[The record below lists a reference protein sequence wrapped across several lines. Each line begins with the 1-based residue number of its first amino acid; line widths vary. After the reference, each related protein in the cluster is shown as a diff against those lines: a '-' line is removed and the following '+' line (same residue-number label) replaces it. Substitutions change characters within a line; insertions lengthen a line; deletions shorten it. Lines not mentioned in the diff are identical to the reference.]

1 MKHPDHLAFT
11 LLLSLCTLGFLP
23 AAAQDPDGKPSNP
36 QDTTELRLNTD
47 AVKLIQFDFTPDL
60 SKMNQPKEAP
70 LDKKWMEFKADLSLP
85 RSLIDTTRVRKPT
98 GYIRLAPYS
107 IWTKYG
113 EEPVYDR
120 TVEGRPKEQ
129 KIYWTFNPYR
139 SYYNDDWSPTPS
151 TGSMYQMNTSPVGPA
166 ICINNLD
173 FIMTLY
179 ETFNKHGRT
188 LRHNRKYANAWKTYK
203 DYKPTREDS
212 LKFPNYLRRNSL
224 AFMPLVTDSVADS
237 LSTVQSSP
245 LPADTLSATLPD
257 HQANHRGIVI
267 PERPAPAPRP
277 EKKKEEEPKN
287 MDELYD
293 YIREKKAQDSLFY
306 QEMFHSEKTAHPQG
320 RCGENPPVPEG
331 ARTLR
336 RSITGPARKKR
347 FGVQDETSKC
357 FQLHAEAFFKK
368 PERLYALYFIC
379 GRQSR
384 PPGSDRQR
392 LPGDSSATPS

>member
-23 AAAQDPDGKPSNP
+23 AAAQNPDGKPSGQKESGRSSEKPHTNP
-36 QDTTELRLNTD
+36 QDTTELKLNMD

-60 SKMNQPKEAP
+60 SKMNQPKDAP

-85 RSLIDTTRVRKPT
+85 RSLIDTTKVRKPT

-129 KIYWTFNPYR
+129 KFYWTFNPYR

-166 ICINNLD
+166 ISINNLD

-179 ETFNKHGRT
+179 RTFNKYGRT
-188 LRHNRKYANAWKTYK
+188 ISHNRKYANAWKTYK

-212 LKFPNYLRRNSL
+212 LKFPNYFRPNNL

-237 LSTVQSSP
+237 LRTA
-245 LPADTLSATLPD
+245 LPS

-267 PERPAPAPRP
+267 PTRPAPLPRP
-277 EKKKEEEPKN
+277 QKEKEEEPKN

-293 YIREKKAQDSLFY
+293 YIHEKKAQDSLFY
-306 QEMFHSEKTAHPQG
+306 QEMFHSDKLRIRKNDVE
-320 RCGENPPVPEG
+320 
-331 ARTLR
+331 RTRQYL
-336 RSITGPARKKR
+336 K
-347 FGVQDETSKC
+347 
-357 FQLHAEAFFKK
+357 
-368 PERLYALYFIC
+368 EREH
-379 GRQSR
+379 
-384 PPGSDRQR
+384 
-392 LPGDSSATPS
+392 

>member
-224 AFMPLVTDSVADS
+224 AFMPLVTDSV
-237 LSTVQSSP
+237 
-245 LPADTLSATLPD
+245 
-257 HQANHRGIVI
+257 
-267 PERPAPAPRP
+267 
-277 EKKKEEEPKN
+277 
-287 MDELYD
+287 
-293 YIREKKAQDSLFY
+293 
-306 QEMFHSEKTAHPQG
+306 
-320 RCGENPPVPEG
+320 
-331 ARTLR
+331 
-336 RSITGPARKKR
+336 
-347 FGVQDETSKC
+347 
-357 FQLHAEAFFKK
+357 
-368 PERLYALYFIC
+368 
-379 GRQSR
+379 
-384 PPGSDRQR
+384 
-392 LPGDSSATPS
+392 

>member
-98 GYIRLAPYS
+98 GYIRLAPYD

-245 LPADTLSATLPD
+245 PSGRYPARHLARSSGKPSGNCHSGTSGSRSA
-257 HQANHRGIVI
+257 
-267 PERPAPAPRP
+267 
-277 EKKKEEEPKN
+277 
-287 MDELYD
+287 
-293 YIREKKAQDSLFY
+293 
-306 QEMFHSEKTAHPQG
+306 
-320 RCGENPPVPEG
+320 
-331 ARTLR
+331 
-336 RSITGPARKKR
+336 ARKKR
-347 FGVQDETSKC
+347 KKKNRRTWMNSTTISAKRKHRTPCSIRKC
-357 FQLHAEAFFKK
+357 SIRKNCASARTMWRK
-368 PERLYALYFIC
+368 PA
-379 GRQSR
+379 S
-384 PPGSDRQR
+384 
-392 LPGDSSATPS
+392 T

>member
-23 AAAQDPDGKPSNP
+23 AAAQDQDEKPSNP

-237 LSTVQSSP
+237 LSTVQLSP
-245 LPADTLSATLPD
+245 LPADTLPATLPD
-257 HQANHRGIVI
+257 HQANHREIVI

-306 QEMFHSEKTAHPQG
+306 QEMFHSEK
-320 RCGENPPVPEG
+320 
-331 ARTLR
+331 LR
-336 RSITGPARKKR
+336 IRKDDVEKTR
-347 FGVQDETSKC
+347 QYLK
-357 FQLHAEAFFKK
+357 
-368 PERLYALYFIC
+368 EREH
-379 GRQSR
+379 
-384 PPGSDRQR
+384 
-392 LPGDSSATPS
+392 